1 LFFRAP
7 DLSADDQSKP
17 CTGGAADFF
26 AGKTSEDLTGG
37 GEAGF
42 AAA

>member
-7 DLSADDQSKP
+7 DLSANDQSKP
-17 CTGGAADFF
+17 CTGGAVFF
-26 AGKTSEDLTGG
+26 VGNTSEDLTGG